1 MFFLLLF
8 DKYYEQ
14 ISSALLPGYK
24 KAVGKVYLKD
34 IQSALEVIKESGFQV
49 GIDKSQNL
57 SQSFQERYEVSFKP
71 LALPQDSMKDSIK
84 AEVDPE
90 WSGFF
95 KTVSVLID
103 NHDFYKAIESRFQ
116 RRYEGIVKAAEVLA
130 KDLKL
135 IADIQ
140 KVYSEAENFGKSREK
155 LIQNVRYLAGK
166 SQQVFS
172 QYYEQISIFRDEV
185 DNYSEQTIQRLN
197 QAKENLSAQVEQL
210 IAKEQS
216 IQSEYEQFFLGYRL
230 LITQRIDPICDRL
243 KTFSFRSQ
251 ELRSRFIERL
261 AKLEDKHPEKLELLR
276 RELDE
281 QFESLLNEL
290 EQMQAV
296 EQADKEARESIKKLG
311 KFTNLNFFQEVA
323 EEAQQT
329 ALRSIGDS
337 IRQLEAFPL
346 MLQTIESIKQGYHN
360 RIHELTE
367 VERQYLNLR
376 NETLMSIDADVK
388 FSISSLN
395 LNVNKINELF
405 VPESSYRHVKGQLN
419 SYNIDANQA
428 VLNQLATD
436 GMLLSIDEL
445 GDSKREPVRIE
456 NELNLE
462 KLSEQLSRKIT
473 ELGIS
478 HMVGFVPVLIDELER
493 LDIPAILFFCRDPEK
508 ARPELT
514 GLLEVVQQGKLI
526 YIRKL
531 INVLPLPSQVLNDL
545 LDAYKA
551 AFRSNLR
558 QVTQLISDE
567 FLANKLKLDFQGSMA
582 QAMTKAKQ
590 KLRSAYLED
599 LKQDVLGIVTN
610 DSLERNVFLK
620 TIDNLIIESL
630 DAWLGFE
637 PSDEPRLW

>member
-1 MFFLLLF
+1 MFFSLLF
-8 DKYYEQ
+8 DKYYNQ
-14 ISSALLPGYK
+14 ISSTQLSNYK
-24 KAVGKVYLKD
+24 KSVGKSYLRD
-34 IQSALEVIKESGFQV
+34 IQEILQSTQESNCKAA
-49 GIDKSQNL
+49 INKIQNL
-57 SQSFQERYEVSFKP
+57 IQSFQERYKVSFKP
-71 LALPQDSMKDSIK
+71 LALPEDSMKNSIK
-84 AEVDPE
+84 AELEAE

-130 KDLKL
+130 KDVKL

-140 KVYSEAENFGKSREK
+140 KVYSEAEKLGNSREK
-155 LIQNVRYLAGK
+155 LIQNLRYLTGK
-166 SQQVFS
+166 SLEIFT
-172 QYYEQISIFRDEV
+172 QYYEQIAILRDEV
-185 DNYSEQTIQRLN
+185 NNYSEQTIQRLT
-197 QAKENLSAQVEQL
+197 QAKENLATQVEQL

-261 AKLEDKHPEKLELLR
+261 AKLEDKHPEKLEFLR

-281 QFESLLNEL
+281 QFESLFNEL

-311 KFTNLNFFQEVA
+311 KSTNLDFFQEVA

-329 ALRSIGDS
+329 AIRSIGDS

-346 MLQTIESIKQGYHN
+346 ILQKIESIKQGYHN
-360 RIHELTE
+360 KIHELTE

-376 NETLMSIDADVK
+376 NEAIRSIDADVK

-405 VPESSYRHVKGQLN
+405 VPESSYRLVRGQLN
-419 SYNIDANQA
+419 SYDIDANQA
-428 VLNQLATD
+428 VLSQLATD
-436 GMLLSIDEL
+436 GMLLSIGEL
-445 GDSKREPVRIE
+445 GDNKREPVKIE
-456 NELNLE
+456 NKLNIENLYE
-462 KLSEQLSRKIT
+462 KLSRKIS

-478 HMVGFVPVLIDELER
+478 NMVGLVPVFIDELER

-551 AFRSNLR
+551 AFRSNSR
-558 QVTQLISDE
+558 KVIQLISDE
-567 FLANKLKLDFQGSMA
+567 FLANKLKLDFQGYMA

-590 KLRSAYLED
+590 NLRSAYLED
-599 LKQDVLGIVTN
+599 LKQDVLSMVTN

>member
-1 MFFLLLF
+1 MFFSLLF

-34 IQSALEVIKESGFQV
+34 IQSALEAIKKSGFQV
-49 GIDKSQNL
+49 AIDKLQNL
-57 SQSFQERYEVSFKP
+57 SHSFQERYKVSFKP
-71 LALPQDSMKDSIK
+71 LALPQDSIKDSIK
-84 AEVDPE
+84 TEVEPE

-103 NHDFYKAIESRFQ
+103 NHDFYKAIENRFQ
-116 RRYEGIVKAAEVLA
+116 RRYQGIVKAAEVLA
-130 KDLKL
+130 KDVKL

-140 KVYSEAENFGKSREK
+140 QVYSEAENFGKSREK
-155 LIQNVRYLAGK
+155 LIHNVRYLAGK
-166 SQQVFS
+166 SQQIFS
-172 QYYEQISIFRDEV
+172 QYYEQIALLRDEI
-185 DNYSEQTIQRLN
+185 DNYSEQTIQKLT
-197 QAKENLSAQVEQL
+197 QAKKKLAIQIEQL
-210 IAKEQS
+210 IAQEQS

-230 LITQRIDPICDRL
+230 LITQRIDPIYDSL

-251 ELRSRFIERL
+251 ELRSQFIERL

-281 QFESLLNEL
+281 QFESLLNEV

-311 KFTNLNFFQEVA
+311 KSTNLDFFQEVA

-329 ALRSIGDS
+329 AIRSIGDS
-337 IRQLEAFPL
+337 IRELEAFPL
-346 MLQTIESIKQGYHN
+346 MLQKIESIKQGHHN

-367 VERQYLNLR
+367 VESQYLNLR
-376 NETLMSIDADVK
+376 NETIRSIDADVK

-405 VPESSYRHVKGQLN
+405 VPETSYRLVTSQLN
-419 SYNIDANQA
+419 SYDMDANQA
-428 VLNQLATD
+428 VLNQMTTD
-436 GMLLSIDEL
+436 GMLLSIGEL
-445 GDSKREPVRIE
+445 GDSKREPVKIEHELNIE
-456 NELNLE
+456 N
-462 KLSEQLSRKIT
+462 LSEQLSRKIS

-478 HMVGFVPVLIDELER
+478 NMVGLVPVFIDELER

-514 GLLEVVQQGKLI
+514 CLLEVVQQGKLI

-531 INVLPLPSQVLNDL
+531 INIFPLPSQVLNDL

-551 AFRSNLR
+551 AFRLNLR
-558 QVTQLISDE
+558 KVTQLISDE

-582 QAMTKAKQ
+582 QTMTKAKQ
-590 KLRSAYLED
+590 NLRNAYLEE
-599 LKQDVLGIVTN
+599 LRQDTLSMVIN
-610 DSLERNVFLK
+610 NSLERNVFLK

-637 PSDEPRLW
+637 ASDEPLLW